1 MTGERRAP
9 GPVESLDAT
18 VVSLADVGAGD
29 RSIAGGKG
37 ANLGELVRAGF
48 PVPPGFVIT
57 TVAYGLMLEK
67 SGLAQTL
74 GGLLQEDAEGEK
86 IRAAFSGVAMP
97 AVVRDSIRSAYRHL
111 VSGAVAVRSSATAED
126 LPGAAFAG
134 GRQCREVVSPL
145 RRRVS

>member
-9 GPVESLDAT
+9 GPVESLDGT

-74 GGLLQEDAEGEK
+74 VDLLQEDAEGEK

-97 AVVRDSIRSAYRHL
+97 AGVPTRSRPPTGAWDPVR
-111 VSGAVAVRSSATAED
+111 
-126 LPGAAFAG
+126 LPSVPAPLP
-134 GRQCREVVSPL
+134 RTSPEPH
-145 RRRVS
+145 SPGSKTPS